1 MLMGTLWQDLRYGFR
16 LLRLN
21 PGFTAVAVLS
31 LALGIGAN
39 TAIFQ
44 LIDAV
49 RLRTIPA
56 RNPRELAIVRIDH
69 RNWGSGNFSSNYPD
83 LSFPMWEQIR
93 QRQQAFSALSVW
105 SDGQFNLSTGG
116 EAHYA
121 EGIWVSGEFFNVLGV
136 QPVLGRLLSPAD
148 DQPGCGAAA
157 VDISY
162 SFWQRHFGGEA
173 SVLGKQLTLEGHPFE
188 IVGVTP
194 PGFYGVAVG
203 KSFDVAVP
211 VCSDALINGED
222 ARLNVRRDWW
232 LASIGRLK
240 PGWSIAQAS
249 AQLLAVTPAILQETI
264 PPQYDADGVKHY
276 LAYKLAAFPA
286 DTGFSDLRE
295 HSGTPLWLLLGLSGL
310 VLLIACANL
319 ANLMLARS
327 GSREREIVV
336 RLAIGASRG
345 RLIRQLLS
353 ESLLLA
359 LAGAAFGAL
368 LAVELSDLLVS
379 FISTPRSP
387 VFLDMAMDW
396 RVLGFTAGLA
406 ILTTVLFGLTPAIRA
421 TGMAPSVVLK
431 SGGRG
436 MTAGRERFGLRRILV
451 TSQVALSLVLLVGSL
466 LFVRS
471 LRNLFTVD
479 AGFQQDGI
487 LITSVDFT
495 HLNVPSERRTEFK
508 RNLLDRVRAIPG
520 VASAADA
527 FLTPIGGNYS
537 NDEVLGDTPDK
548 KLTDTW
554 LNYVSPGYFATLET
568 PLLSGRDFNDGDTA
582 NSPKVAVV
590 NETFV
595 RKFLKGGNPLGQT
608 FRMWE
613 APGHPEPYYEVVGV
627 VKNSKYQDMHE
638 DFLPVSFFPM
648 TQREKP
654 ELSDQIIVRSS
665 VALPGLINSLKN
677 TIADVNPAIDIDF
690 KVFKTQIRE
699 SLLQDQLMATLS
711 GFFGFL
717 AALLAAIG
725 LYGVF
730 SYAVVQRTNE
740 IGIRMALGAQR
751 ADVVRMIMREAG
763 WILLVGVAA
772 GTAIALAAAQLAASL
787 LFGLKPRD
795 PLTLILAV
803 VTLSVVAALASYVPA
818 YRASRLD
825 PIVALRYE

>member
-1 MLMGTLWQDLRYGFR
+1 MGTLWQDLRYGLR

-44 LIDAV
+44 LIDAI

-56 RNPRELAIVRIDH
+56 KNPRELAIVRIVD
-69 RNWGSGNFSSNYPD
+69 RSWNSGNFSSNYAE
-83 LSFPMWEQIR
+83 LTFPIWDQIR
-93 QRQQAFSALSVW
+93 QRQQAFSSISVW
-105 SDGQFNLSTGG
+105 SNDQFNLASGG

-121 EGIWVSGEFFNVLGV
+121 QGIWVSGDFFHVLGV
-136 QPVLGRLLSPAD
+136 QPILGRLLSPAD

-162 SFWQRHFGGEA
+162 SFWQRHFGGQA
-173 SVLGKQLTLEGHPFE
+173 SVLGKRLTLNGYPFE
-188 IVGVTP
+188 IIGVTP
-194 PGFYGVAVG
+194 PGFYGVSVG
-203 KSFDVAVP
+203 NSFDVAVP
-211 VCSDALINGED
+211 VCSDAVINGED
-222 ARLNVRRDWW
+222 SRLNVRRDWW

-240 PGWSIAQAS
+240 PGWSIAQAT
-249 AQLLAVTPAILQETI
+249 AQLGAVSPAIVQETI

-276 LAYKLAAFPA
+276 LAYKFAAFPA
-286 DTGFSDLRE
+286 ATGFSELRRQSE
-295 HSGTPLWLLLGLSGL
+295 APLWLLLGLSGL

-319 ANLMLARS
+319 ANLMLARA

-359 LAGAAFGAL
+359 LAGAACGAF

-379 FISTPRSP
+379 FISTSRSP
-387 VFLDMAMDW
+387 IFLDMAMDW

-451 TSQVALSLVLLVGSL
+451 TLQVALSLVLLVGSL

-471 LRNLFTVD
+471 LRNLFTLD
-479 AGFQQDGI
+479 AGFQQNGI
-487 LITSVDFT
+487 LITSMDFS
-495 HLNVPSERRTEFK
+495 HLNLPSERRTAFK
-508 RNLLDRVRAIPG
+508 RDLLERVRAIPG

-527 FLTPIGGNYS
+527 WVVPIGGMSS
-537 NDEVLGDTPDK
+537 NDEVLGDTPDQK
-548 KLTDTW
+548 RGVTW
-554 LNYVSPGYFATLET
+554 INYVSPGFFRTLET
-568 PLLSGRDFNDGDTA
+568 PVLSGRDFNDRDTA
-582 NSPKVAVV
+582 NSPKVAIVSQA
-590 NETFV
+590 FV
-595 RKFLKGGNPLGQT
+595 RKFLNGASPLGQT
-608 FRMWE
+608 FRIHE
-613 APGHPEPYYEVVGV
+613 PPGHPEPFYEIVGV
-627 VKNSKYQDMHE
+627 VKDTKYADMHE
-638 DFLPVSFFPM
+638 EFLPIAFFPI

-654 ELSDQIIVRSS
+654 ELSDQIVVRSAA
-665 VALPGLINSLKN
+665 ALPGLINSIKGV
-677 TIADVNPAIDIDF
+677 IADVNPAIDIDF
-690 KVFKTQIRE
+690 RVFKTQIRE

-763 WILLVGVAA
+763 LVLLLGLVAGA
-772 GTAIALAAAQLAASL
+772 GISLAAAQLAASL

-795 PLTLILAV
+795 PITLILAV
-803 VTLSVVAALASYVPA
+803 VTLSLVAALASYVPA

-825 PIVALRYE
+825 PMAALRYE